1 MKLLRW
7 AMAGASAYVIYKY
20 AIGKRG
26 KGENVFDSPDTGE
39 DETPPPSAPP
49 PPPAEAAKRKRPR
62 ARKPKAV
69 SPE

>member
-20 AIGKRG
+20 AIGKKG
-26 KGENVFDSPDTGE
+26 KGENVFDSPDSGE
-39 DETPPPSAPP
+39 DETPPP
-49 PPPAEAAKRKRPR
+49 PPPAKAAKPKRPR

-69 SPE
+69 SSE

>member
-20 AIGKRG
+20 AIGKKG
-26 KGENVFDSPDTGE
+26 TGENVFDSPDTGE
-39 DETPPPSAPP
+39 EATPPPAP
-49 PPPAEAAKRKRPR
+49 AKAAKPKRPR
-62 ARKPKAV
+62 ARKPKAT